1 MSGGSYNYLYN
12 AEADE
17 LRQQQKALCK
27 MAARLREMGHA
38 SAATN
43 TDGLLAK
50 AAMLDE
56 FARGIDTEILSLRS
70 VWRAV
75 EWLDSG
81 DSGEERVRKAI
92 DAYNARLDEVIK

>member
-12 AEADE
+12 ADADE
-17 LRQQQKALCK
+17 LRRRRKELCK
-27 MAARLREMGHA
+27 MAARLREMSHA
-38 SAATN
+38 YAAAD
-43 TDGLLAK
+43 TDLLLAK
-50 AAMLDE
+50 VAMFDA
-56 FARGIDTEILSLRS
+56 FARDIDAEALNLRS

-92 DAYNARLDEVIK
+92 DAYNARLNEEE